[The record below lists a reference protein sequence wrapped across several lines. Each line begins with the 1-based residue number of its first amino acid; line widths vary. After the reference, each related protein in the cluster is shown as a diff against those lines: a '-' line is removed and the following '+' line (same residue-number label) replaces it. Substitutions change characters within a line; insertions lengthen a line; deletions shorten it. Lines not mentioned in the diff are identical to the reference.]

1 MRILAGLAL
10 MLFVS
15 SLSARTAAE
24 YLPADADPD
33 PEIPTPESILGWDVG
48 DWHVS
53 HDQLVYYMQALAA
66 ASPRVSIKVIGR
78 THEQR
83 PLLQLAITSEN
94 NQQNLDALRQRHL
107 DGGGPLVVWLGYSVH
122 GDEPSG
128 SGQQA
133 SPARAAQQ
141 RLVAAYGP
149 LPPDA
154 AGRSIRRWPT
164 VSSTRRPDR
173 RHAPTRKT
181 GRAAGARL

>member
-94 NQQNLDALRQRHL
+94 N
-107 DGGGPLVVWLGYSVH
+107 
-122 GDEPSG
+122 
-128 SGQQA
+128 
-133 SPARAAQQ
+133 
-141 RLVAAYGP
+141 
-149 LPPDA
+149 
-154 AGRSIRRWPT
+154 
-164 VSSTRRPDR
+164 
-173 RHAPTRKT
+173 
-181 GRAAGARL
+181 